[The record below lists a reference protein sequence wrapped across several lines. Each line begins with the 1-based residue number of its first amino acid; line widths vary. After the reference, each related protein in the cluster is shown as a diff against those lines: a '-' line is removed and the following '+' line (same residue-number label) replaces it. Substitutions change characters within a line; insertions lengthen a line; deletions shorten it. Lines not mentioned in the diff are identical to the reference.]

1 MRAPRF
7 LIVIS
12 CILLSPVGLIGQ
24 QETGTDIET
33 AQLSP
38 MKGQVVRYVSTL
50 FNDREPMAICA
61 TDSSDKPKAL
71 IVDLSP
77 GTLSRLRQAA
87 RSCEIMCRYAKEHG
101 QECVAIRPC
110 GRGSGTVYQRY
121 GDNDVYEAVAAVKDV
136 LAIDEDRIYVT
147 GASMGGASTFFHAS
161 HYPDFWAAAAPFC
174 GYCDYKLW
182 EKPGGTTFHR
192 QPWEEHSWI
201 ARGAAYRAENFRHLP
216 ILREHTVGGW
226 RDIVDPGWRDIRRGT
241 HRLHH
246 HSASS

>member
-87 RSCEIMCRYAKEHG
+87 RSCEIMCRYAKEQAKSVWRSG
-101 QECVAIRPC
+101 LVVEEAEQCIKGMVTTMSTRPS
-110 GRGSGTVYQRY
+110 R
-121 GDNDVYEAVAAVKDV
+121 
-136 LAIDEDRIYVT
+136 
-147 GASMGGASTFFHAS
+147 
-161 HYPDFWAAAAPFC
+161 P
-174 GYCDYKLW
+174 
-182 EKPGGTTFHR
+182 
-192 QPWEEHSWI
+192 
-201 ARGAAYRAENFRHLP
+201 
-216 ILREHTVGGW
+216 
-226 RDIVDPGWRDIRRGT
+226 
-241 HRLHH
+241 
-246 HSASS
+246 